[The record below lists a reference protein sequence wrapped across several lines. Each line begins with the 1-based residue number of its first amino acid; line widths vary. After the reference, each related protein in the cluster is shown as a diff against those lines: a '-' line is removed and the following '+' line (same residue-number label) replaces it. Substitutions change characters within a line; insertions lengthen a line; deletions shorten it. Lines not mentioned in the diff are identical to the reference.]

1 MKEIA
6 QALIETQSVLV
17 RPDEPFQLASGRLSP
32 VYVDCR
38 RLISFPQVRRSIT
51 EAFAQIVQQHMGGID
66 VLAGG
71 ETAGI
76 PFAAFLAVELNRPM
90 IYVRKAP
97 KNYGQGSQ
105 IEGVLHTGQRVL
117 LIEDLVT
124 DGGSKLEFAKG
135 IRAAGG
141 VVSHCLCVFEY
152 YSERAGLRQ
161 ARDRL
166 KENEITLHS
175 LTHWDEVLD
184 LLISQGRLTSA
195 QQEQI
200 RAFLKNPAGY
210 TRGRS
215 SVGPGANPRGP
226 EPPPE

>member
-6 QALIETQSVLV
+6 QTLIETQSVV
-17 RPDEPFQLASGRLSP
+17 IRPDEPFQLASGRFSP

-38 RLISFPQVRRSIT
+38 RLISFPRIRRSIT
-51 EAFAQIVQQHMGGID
+51 QAFAQIIKQQIGQID

-76 PFAAFLAVELNRPM
+76 PFAAFLAVELDRPM

-97 KNYGQGSQ
+97 KSYGKGSQ
-105 IEGVLHTGQRVL
+105 IEGVLHADQRVL
-117 LIEDLVT
+117 LSEDLVT
-124 DGGSKLEFAKG
+124 DGGSKLEFVKG

-184 LLISQGRLTSA
+184 LLISQGKLTSA

-200 RAFLKNPAGY
+200 LAFLKDSARYSP
-210 TRGRS
+210 GRS
-215 SVGPGANPRGP
+215 PAGPGASPIEPGPPR
-226 EPPPE
+226 E